1 MSSKDD
7 EPSND
12 ATFHESLP
20 RPPVPGKE
28 QSHFVSDWGPP
39 TLKQTTTEDAMFVKP
54 SSPTPLQNYGSASNP
69 TTSFKTASSQSQPSN
84 PSSDAATVRSP
95 PACLNWAK
103 SLHCLFQD
111 AEGVKL
117 FRQYLDSECIQ
128 HSNALKFWFACEG
141 LRKQQEVDKIMQL
154 VRVIYRKFILKY
166 TLPIPEDV
174 REKIGDI
181 VKSSECL
188 YPPVTLYDSVQA
200 QIENLLLTTTYP
212 NFLKS
217 DMYLQYV
224 EKAQNSMSNESTS
237 EFSTDFSNL
246 ASGVDLLPTLHEDV
260 ELVTNPMHMSY
271 TSGSLSTGYHTPN
284 IAASPV
290 RLTKDILLWSQKR
303 RAVDRSK
310 SETFASLFAYRETSG
325 SHAPYNSYNPVSRQ
339 DSELHSISSRSYSD
353 ARSESDNLSLTDSSV
368 DGRPFGR
375 TSRRQ
380 AALNREGQMNQI
392 VIPRTQR
399 VDKSQCQP
407 MDPDKFASMLIEK
420 LVMVKKDLDAQE
432 LLERKLREAGSLAP
446 MSEQNIREKLL
457 LDDENDQSILD
468 DHVSLVF
475 PDTPARSP
483 GVTSPHK
490 QKHLHPSRRRKDG
503 SIFSNDSGNV
513 QDFAEGSEHKCGMVK
528 SKSMPEYSED
538 RLLRGAI
545 GRRPATKK
553 IFTDLTDSGVSVV
566 SDGPPAN
573 IPMKDSRVVA
583 WLMSGHNEM
592 SAKQRSGS
600 FRTSSATS
608 PISNRHKKGFGSRSS
623 SVERT
628 SVTSASLADPSKATM
643 STPNTL
649 TQLEEARRR
658 LEDDVKARSKQRSSA
673 NRHFVDLAQS
683 SQSTLRKSQR
693 GTKPSLPTAQA
704 NDEQQITVV
713 FSFCDEQFP
722 YRTKIPGSQITL
734 KQFKEYLPKKGNYRY
749 FFKTVCE
756 ELGDQVIQEEVCN
769 DLDTLPLYEGKVM
782 AQVKPLD

>member
-310 SETFASLFAYRETSG
+310 SETFAS
-325 SHAPYNSYNPVSRQ
+325 
-339 DSELHSISSRSYSD
+339 
-353 ARSESDNLSLTDSSV
+353 

>member
-224 EKAQNSMSNESTS
+224 EKAQNSMGNESTS

-310 SETFASLFAYRETSG
+310 SETFAS
-325 SHAPYNSYNPVSRQ
+325 
-339 DSELHSISSRSYSD
+339 
-353 ARSESDNLSLTDSSV
+353 